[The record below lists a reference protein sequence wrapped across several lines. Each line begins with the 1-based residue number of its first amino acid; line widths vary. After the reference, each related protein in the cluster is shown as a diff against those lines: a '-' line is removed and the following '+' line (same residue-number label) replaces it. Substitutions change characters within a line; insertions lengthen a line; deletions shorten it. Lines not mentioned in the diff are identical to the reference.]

1 MIGMDEQ
8 KILSKLREICLELPG
23 ASETVT
29 FGHPTFQAGKM
40 KTFAVLERYKGEL
53 SISFKVGKALQS
65 VFLDDPRFFKTP
77 YVGQHGWVSLRAN
90 TKLDW
95 KEIAELVRGSHEL
108 VSVKKRRR

>member
-1 MIGMDEQ
+1 MDEQ
-8 KILSKLREICLELPG
+8 KILFKLREICLGLPG

-53 SISFKVGKALQS
+53 SISFKVGKSLQG

-77 YVGQHGWVSLRAN
+77 YVGQHGWVSLRVN
-90 TKLDW
+90 GCRLDW
-95 KEIAELVRGSHEL
+95 LEIAELAKGSHQL
-108 VSVKKRRR
+108 ITGKKK